1 MYLNPENRGFL
12 RTDVK
17 DSYNMGDGTKQRLA
31 IINFPIQ
38 RETWENI
45 YCADEALCVGT
56 IFPTLNLPY
65 LGDRS
70 TK

>member
-1 MYLNPENRGFL
+1 MYLNPENRDFL
-12 RTDVK
+12 RTNTQ
-17 DSYNMGDGTKQRLA
+17 DSYNMNGNTKQHLA

-45 YCADEALCVGT
+45 YSADEALCVGT

>member
-1 MYLNPENRGFL
+1 MYFNPENKGFL
-12 RTDVK
+12 RTDMQ
-17 DSYNMGDGTKQRLA
+17 DSYNMGNAAKQRLA

-45 YCADEALCVGT
+45 YSADQALCIGT
-56 IFPTLNLPY
+56 IFPSLNLPY